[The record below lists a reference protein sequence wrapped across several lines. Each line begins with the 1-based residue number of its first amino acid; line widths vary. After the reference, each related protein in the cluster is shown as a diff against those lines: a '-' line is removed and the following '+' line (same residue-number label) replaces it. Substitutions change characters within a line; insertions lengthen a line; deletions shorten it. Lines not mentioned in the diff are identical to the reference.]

1 LALAAEPISG
11 KNESMSDR
19 VVISHDG
26 GVAHVR
32 LNRPDKLNALD
43 YDMFVALA
51 EAGKSLMDDKSVR
64 AVVLSGEGRAFC
76 AGLDV
81 SAMFALGQQ
90 GADLF
95 GEDPGS
101 PANRAQRACWIWHEL
116 PMPVIAAVHG
126 YAFGGGLQIALGAD
140 IRIITPDVK
149 LSVME
154 IKWGLIPDMSGTQ
167 SLRNLVRLDIA
178 KELVFTGR
186 IVGAQESVKIG
197 LATEIADDPI
207 KHSLAM
213 AREMAQRSPTAI
225 RAGKK
230 LMNASV
236 ELNVADGLALEADL
250 QKSLLGSNN
259 QLEAVRANMA
269 KEAPNFEDPK

>member
-1 LALAAEPISG
+1 
-11 KNESMSDR
+11 MSDR
-19 VVISHDG
+19 VVISHER

-32 LNRPDKLNALD
+32 LNRPAKLNALD

-64 AVVLSGEGRAFC
+64 AIVLSGEGRAFC

-81 SAMFALGQQ
+81 AAMFATGEKA
-90 GADLF
+90 GDLF
-95 GEDPGS
+95 TRDPES
-101 PANRAQRACWIWHEL
+101 AANRAQRACWIWHEL
-116 PMPVIAAVHG
+116 PVPVIAAVHT

-140 IRIITPDVK
+140 IRIISPDAK

-154 IKWGLIPDMSGTQ
+154 IKWGLIPDMTGTQ
-167 SLRNLVRLDIA
+167 ALRNLVRLDIA

-186 IVGAQESVKIG
+186 LVDAQEAVRIG
-197 LATEIADDPI
+197 LATEIAEDPI

-213 AREMAQRSPTAI
+213 AREIANRSPTAI
-225 RAGKK
+225 RAGKR

-236 ELNVADGLALEADL
+236 ELSVADGLALEADL
-250 QKSLLGSNN
+250 QKSLLGSPN
-259 QLEAVRANMA
+259 QMEAIRANMA
-269 KEAPNFEDPK
+269 KETPNFQDPE

>member
-1 LALAAEPISG
+1 
-11 KNESMSDR
+11 MSDR
-19 VVISHDG
+19 VLISKEG

-43 YDMFVALA
+43 YDMFVGLA

-81 SAMFALGQQ
+81 EGMFALGQK
-90 GADLF
+90 GAELF
-95 GEDPGS
+95 GRDPES
-101 PANRAQRACWIWHEL
+101 PANRAQRACWIWREL
-116 PMPVIAAVHG
+116 PMPVIAAVHT

-140 IRIITPDVK
+140 IRIISPDAK

-154 IKWGLIPDMSGTQ
+154 IKWGLIPDMTGTQ

-186 IVGAQESVKIG
+186 LVGAQEAVRIG
-197 LATEIADDPI
+197 LATEIAEDPI
-207 KHSLAM
+207 KHALAM
-213 AREMAQRSPTAI
+213 ALEMAHRSPTAI
-225 RAGKK
+225 RAGKQ

-236 ELNVADGLALEADL
+236 ELSVADGLALEADL
-250 QKSLLGSNN
+250 QKSLLGSAN

-269 KEAPNFEDPK
+269 KEKPNFKDPE

>member
-1 LALAAEPISG
+1 
-11 KNESMSDR
+11 MSDR
-19 VVISHDG
+19 VVISREG
-26 GVAHVR
+26 GIAHVR

-43 YDMFVALA
+43 YDMFVGLA

-81 SAMFALGQQ
+81 SGMFALGQQ

-95 GEDPGS
+95 GEDPDS
-101 PANRAQRACWIWHEL
+101 PANRAQRACWIWREL

-126 YAFGGGLQIALGAD
+126 YAFGGGLQVALGAD
-140 IRIITPDVK
+140 IRIISRDCR

-154 IKWGLIPDMSGTQ
+154 IKWGLIPDMTGTQ

-186 IVGAQESVKIG
+186 IVGAEEAIRIG
-197 LATEIADDPI
+197 LATEIAEEPI
-207 KHSLAM
+207 KHGLAI
-213 AREMAQRSPTAI
+213 AQEIAQRSPTAI

-236 ELNVADGLALEADL
+236 ELSVADGLALEADL
-250 QKSLLGSNN
+250 QKSLIGSAN
-259 QLEAVRANMA
+259 QMEAIRANMA
-269 KEAPNFEDPK
+269 KETPNFEDPK